1 MSHYETNLSIQP
13 LFLGREGRRFA
24 TWLGVAGM
32 TILGRLQAWHDR
44 ARSRRHLGGLN
55 SHLLRDI
62 GLDRATAQL
71 EADKPFWQG

>member
-1 MSHYETNLSIQP
+1 MTHYEANLSIQP
-13 LFLGREGRRFA
+13 LSLSREGRGFA
-24 TWLGVAGM
+24 GWLGEAGM
-32 TILGRLQAWHDR
+32 TIVSRLLAWQDR

-62 GLDRATAQL
+62 GLDRATAQI